1 MKRNVE
7 HKYTFDI
14 HSGLDYKVD
23 ITWGMLLSIVD
34 KLQPNDR
41 LINLT
46 HRETEYSN
54 WGAESWEENRICYI
68 PVITVSRNEI
78 ETDDE
83 YMTRIRKD
91 EKFRL
96 DSYEKGRLEYLRLKA
111 IYEL

>member
-14 HSGLDYKVD
+14 HSGDDYKVV
-23 ITWGMLLSIVD
+23 ITWSMLLSVAD
-34 KLQPNDR
+34 KLLPNDV
-41 LINLT
+41 LIDLT

-54 WGAESWEENRICYI
+54 WGVYDDDNRKCYV

-83 YMTRIRKD
+83 YMTRIRRD
-91 EKFRL
+91 EQFRL